1 MKIDGDR
8 WCCDL
13 CPFCVLRDYRLYL
26 SKIYFKFY
34 YFVRNLP
41 FLKSSYA
48 FHDLILKERKR
59 RRIHKILIK
68 MKLQEIFETV
78 FLVESCYLILL
89 RCILCISM
97 DLIDNFSHD
106 LENCFHTLK
115 NWTKNR
121 LLISAIL
128 VRSTCSV
135 IGYILLI
142 LSCYFYIQNKMST
155 LSPPPKKD
163 LSRAK
168 YENMKFSKR
177 LRNRYRWI
185 VKLNTTN
192 NTVPELILMKIS
204 YVFNKICTHVNAV
217 PSLLDVIAKSEM
229 AVLLIPVQNSG
240 LCVDITEGLEGNT
253 FQCLCPFGYKGEV
266 CQESFDPCDSSPC
279 LNNGSCKTKGSS
291 YECICPEH
299 YSGTSCQNEP
309 DPCSSNPC
317 VHGICRSTHQHYQ
330 CYCYPGFGGG
340 NCEFEYDECDSNPCI
355 NGGICEDSIAGYSC
369 HCPPGFT
376 GNHCQIHGDLC
387 ASDPCSKNQICVS
400 RGDHFTCSCPDGFTG
415 NNCEMNYDPCEPSPC
430 ENGGSCWLKY
440 GSFYCACKPGFAGQK
455 CEEDILLPTIHPTY
469 SFSEDEEDPIPD
481 ITRIEVESAIK
492 TLKIEKS
499 AGEDGISSTLMK
511 KDGSIMAAELAQLFT
526 N

>member
-1 MKIDGDR
+1 MNEAEG
-8 WCCDL
+8 
-13 CPFCVLRDYRLYL
+13 
-26 SKIYFKFY
+26 
-34 YFVRNLP
+34 
-41 FLKSSYA
+41 
-48 FHDLILKERKR
+48 
-59 RRIHKILIK
+59 
-68 MKLQEIFETV
+68 
-78 FLVESCYLILL
+78 
-89 RCILCISM
+89 
-97 DLIDNFSHD
+97 
-106 LENCFHTLK
+106 
-115 NWTKNR
+115 
-121 LLISAIL
+121 
-128 VRSTCSV
+128 
-135 IGYILLI
+135 
-142 LSCYFYIQNKMST
+142 
-155 LSPPPKKD
+155 
-163 LSRAK
+163 
-168 YENMKFSKR
+168 
-177 LRNRYRWI
+177 
-185 VKLNTTN
+185 
-192 NTVPELILMKIS
+192 
-204 YVFNKICTHVNAV
+204 CTE
-217 PSLLDVIAKSEM
+217 K
-229 AVLLIPVQNSG
+229 
-240 LCVDITEGLEGNT
+240 
-253 FQCLCPFGYKGEV
+253 
-266 CQESFDPCDSSPC
+266 
-279 LNNGSCKTKGSS
+279 
-291 YECICPEH
+291 
-299 YSGTSCQNEP
+299 
-309 DPCSSNPC
+309 
-317 VHGICRSTHQHYQ
+317 
-330 CYCYPGFGGG
+330 GFGGG